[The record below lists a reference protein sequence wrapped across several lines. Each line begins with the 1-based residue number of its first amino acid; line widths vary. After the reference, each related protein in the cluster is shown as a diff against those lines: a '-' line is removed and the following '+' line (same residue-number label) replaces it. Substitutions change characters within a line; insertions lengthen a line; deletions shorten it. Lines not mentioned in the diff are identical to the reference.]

1 MGRTLCESDLMVV
14 GEESTR
20 VLVGRSG
27 VYAGNGSQAMMME
40 ARAHS
45 RVFHQGKLHGE
56 PRILINW
63 FRSFLE
69 PSSSSY
75 EIYPFSRA
83 DHTPTAFVP
92 RYKTSMVCPGLG
104 MPYDGNPP
112 FVGRVQGLRH
122 AYPIARSNP
131 NTFFEAAATVV

>member
-104 MPYDGNPP
+104 MPYDGNPTLCRTCP
-112 FVGRVQGLRH
+112 GFAPCLPDCEKQPEHFL
-122 AYPIARSNP
+122 
-131 NTFFEAAATVV
+131 